1 MSIIPHLGFIDIDID
16 VDNEAFFGSDKKLE
30 SPSCYGLIFLNFMD
44 WSKTM
49 NTKTDLFRTN
59 ITQLKGKYELTR
71 EMVHFNGSSQEKK
84 IICGIK
90 ELGLLLIGLSLI
102 HI

>member
-30 SPSCYGLIFLNFMD
+30 STSCCGLIFFNFKD

-71 EMVHFNGSSQEKK
+71 EMAHFNGSSQEKK
-84 IICGIK
+84 
-90 ELGLLLIGLSLI
+90 
-102 HI
+102 